1 MKNAVYKHLSVWWPQ
16 TQGMFFCP
24 CRKQQKVAGSGTHSS
39 STKRASQT
47 VSAGE
52 NRFVFR
58 KRLFRNPRE
67 IPSDPVQVNLL
78 YAQAVYSV
86 VRVSCITVTQADG
99 SSLSW
104 CMHFHCCSVC
114 PSCITSSLF
123 YCLLS
128 SCIVLHPKI
137 IYGLNLVNYL
147 CFHIFHGSE
156 WCIKDYYDLFISPS

>member
-1 MKNAVYKHLSVWWPQ
+1 
-16 TQGMFFCP
+16 MFFCL
-24 CRKQQKVAGSGTHSS
+24 CRKQQKVVGSGTHSS
-39 STKRASQT
+39 STKRTSQT

-86 VRVSCITVTQADG
+86 VRVSCITVTWTDS
-99 SSLSW
+99 SSLSLVA
-104 CMHFHCCSVC
+104 CTYLHCCSIC
-114 PSCITSSLF
+114 PFNKIPHLF

-128 SCIVLHPKI
+128 SYIFLHPKI
-137 IYGLNLVNYL
+137 IYRLNFVKI
-147 CFHIFHGSE
+147 FVFPHIS
-156 WCIKDYYDLFISPS
+156 WV

>member
-1 MKNAVYKHLSVWWPQ
+1 M
-16 TQGMFFCP
+16 

-39 STKRASQT
+39 STKRTTQS

-86 VRVSCITVTQADG
+86 VRVSCFTQAG
-99 SSLSW
+99 LAVCLSSSVSLSKTD
-104 CMHFHCCSVC
+104 HSIDTYSIPLFQEQQLVAFFALPLLPLSVH
-114 PSCITSSLF
+114 ITF
-123 YCLLS
+123 
-128 SCIVLHPKI
+128 
-137 IYGLNLVNYL
+137 
-147 CFHIFHGSE
+147 
-156 WCIKDYYDLFISPS
+156 